1 MRCSAFAAPC
11 RRTCLSCNSALRL
24 SSVLG
29 TKLAASKPLTAAV
42 SMVAGNNMTAGGE
55 VGWIAEEGGER
66 GGEVSRNKKKVEEK
80 KNTELQRLS
89 SGAGV
94 D

>member
-1 MRCSAFAAPC
+1 
-11 RRTCLSCNSALRL
+11 
-24 SSVLG
+24 
-29 TKLAASKPLTAAV
+29 
-42 SMVAGNNMTAGGE
+42 MVAGNNMTAGGE